1 MPRYFFEVSDE
12 ETSYADE
19 EGMLYPTR
27 DAAIKAGRQL
37 AAELAVDLPELHGF
51 VVIIFDEQGQVI
63 DSVLVSPP
71 TGQIQ

>member
-12 ETSYADE
+12 ELMYADE

-51 VVIIFDEQGQVI
+51 AVIICDEQGEVV

-71 TGQIQ
+71 TNQIQ